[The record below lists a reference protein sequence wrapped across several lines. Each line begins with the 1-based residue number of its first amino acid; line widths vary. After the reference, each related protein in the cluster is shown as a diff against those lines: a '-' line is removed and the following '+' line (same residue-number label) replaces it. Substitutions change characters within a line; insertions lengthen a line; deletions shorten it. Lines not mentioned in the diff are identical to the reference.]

1 MEDNDVLIMT
11 PFIEETLQHK
21 IDVAIKLIRSI
32 PAKEIEVAYSGG
44 KDSDVILE
52 LVKMS
57 GKKFKAVYKQTTVDP
72 PLTTAYVKSKGAVV
86 LHPKTTFFKLIEK
99 KGLPTRFRRFCCA
112 ELKEYYTSKYVVLG
126 VRRAESK
133 KRAKRYVEPEECR
146 KFGKN
151 KKANYYYP
159 ILYWSN
165 EDVLKFIET
174 YKIKLHPLYYRE
186 DGSIDIN
193 RRLGCMCCPLKSR
206 KKLLAD
212 YRQYP
217 RIVKATI
224 KALSVFMRTNTDSV
238 VHSYNANAYELF
250 ASYVFYDSLDSYL
263 MAKKHVGDYKKAL
276 EEYFKIDLTV

>member
-1 MEDNDVLIMT
+1 MEDNLTMI
-11 PFIEETLQHK
+11 PFVKETLQHK

-32 PAKEIEVAYSGG
+32 PAEEIEVAYSGG

-57 GKKFKAVYKQTTVDP
+57 GKKYKAVYKQTTVDP

-99 KGLPTRFRRFCCA
+99 RGMPTRFRRFCCA

-126 VRRAESK
+126 VRRAESI

-146 KFGKN
+146 NFGKN
-151 KKANYYYP
+151 KKAKQYYP

-174 YKIKLHPLYYRE
+174 HKIKLHPLYYRE

-193 RRLGCMCCPLKSR
+193 RRLGCMCCPLQSK

-212 YRQYP
+212 YRQHP

-224 KALSVFMRTNTDSV
+224 KALSVFMQTKTDSAV
-238 VHSYNANAYELF
+238 LLHNANAYELF

-263 MAKKHVGDYKKAL
+263 TAKRSVGDYRKAL
-276 EEYFKIDLTV
+276 EAYFKIDLTI